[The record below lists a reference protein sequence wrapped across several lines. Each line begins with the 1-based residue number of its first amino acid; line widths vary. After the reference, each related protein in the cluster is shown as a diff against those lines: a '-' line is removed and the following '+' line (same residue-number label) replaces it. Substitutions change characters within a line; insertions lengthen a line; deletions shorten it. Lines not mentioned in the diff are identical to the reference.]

1 MSCQIFPLLSEDFLS
16 NMKSQAE
23 AIFYKACRDQFPSN
37 FLVFHSMSVIDQNS
51 FGGHS
56 VGECDFVICDPNA
69 GVLVVEV
76 KGGGIE
82 HKPQQDMSW
91 YSINRNGKKFEIKNP
106 FKQSENYRHR
116 IITIIK
122 EKTKGL
128 KNVMFPAGHSVAF
141 PDISKNSL
149 GSILSHDRNANII
162 ACSEDL
168 EDLNTWYKKSVS
180 FWNGKISNFQP
191 LGKLMIEE
199 IKKAILKPIFVKPSL
214 NVILNNEEKERI
226 KLTDDQLR
234 LVNFLENFERAN
246 IIGGAGTGKTVI
258 AKHLASKFANENKET
273 LLICFN
279 RFLGDELIASLNGIK
294 NLTVGSFHSVFQN
307 FFKDNFSYYLSMANN
322 DLPNEDLWK
331 TIRPFAYTLGIEKKS
346 SLKFD
351 AIIVD
356 EAQDLSPDSWMPIEL
371 LLRSSSSFFFTLSD
385 TNQSLFANVSSIP
398 NLSKPFLLSTNC
410 RNTKKIHEMAYENY
424 EGPLINPPKIKG
436 QNLNLVKASSVN
448 EQVEAMFKIIND
460 LYNKDSVDLR
470 KIVVLIAN
478 SNNYQYSYNLLSK
491 NKKINFHTNEFDIEN
506 SILVSTI
513 KMFKGLESDILII
526 WGLNDLPASESKQLN
541 YVGISRAKSIC
552 YLVN

>member
-1 MSCQIFPLLSEDFLS
+1 MSCQIFPLLNDEFLS

-23 AIFYKACRDQFPSN
+23 AIFYRACRDQFPSN

-69 GVLVVEV
+69 GVLIVEV

-82 HKPQQDMSW
+82 HKPAEDEAW
-91 YSINRNGKKFEIKNP
+91 YSINRNGKKYKIKNP

-116 IITIIK
+116 IISIIK

-128 KNVMFPAGHSVAF
+128 KNIMFPTGHSVAF

-149 GSILSHDRNANII
+149 GSILSHNRNANII
-162 ACSEDL
+162 ACSEDI
-168 EDLNTWYKKSVS
+168 EDLNSWYKKSVN

-191 LGKLMIEE
+191 LGKIMIEE
-199 IKKAILKPIFVKPSL
+199 IKKVILKPVFVKPSL
-214 NVILNNEEKERI
+214 DVFLNNEEKERI

-234 LVNFLENFERAN
+234 LINFLENFDKAN

-258 AKHLASKFANENKET
+258 AKHLATKFASENKKT
-273 LLICFN
+273 LLLCFN
-279 RFLGDELIASLNGIK
+279 RFLGDELSSSLNEIE

-307 FFKDNFSYYLSMANN
+307 FFKENFSDYLSSAQN
-322 DLPNEDLWK
+322 DLPNEDMWK
-331 TIRPFAYTLGIEKKS
+331 TIRPFAYTLGLEKNN

-356 EAQDLSPDSWMPIEL
+356 EAQDLSPDSWMPIEAL
-371 LLRSSSSFFFTLSD
+371 LKSPSSNFFTLSD
-385 TNQSLFANVSSIP
+385 TNQSLFANINNIP
-398 NLSKPFLLSTNC
+398 KLSKPFLLNTNC
-410 RNTKKIHEMAYENY
+410 RNTKNIHEIAYKYY
-424 EGPLINPPKIKG
+424 EGPSINPPVIKG
-436 QNLNLVKASSVN
+436 QNINFIDALSTEDQLNSIL
-448 EQVEAMFKIIND
+448 KITND
-460 LYNKDSVDLR
+460 LINQENINLS
-470 KIVVLIAN
+470 KIVILIAN
-478 SNNYQYSYNLLSK
+478 SSSYKYYFNLLS
-491 NKKINFHTNEFDIEN
+491 NSKKSNFHTNSFNVQN

-526 WGLNDLPASESKQLN
+526 WGLNDLPKSEIKQLN
-541 YVGISRAKSIC
+541 YIGISRAKSIC
-552 YLVN
+552 YLIN